1 MMNFFMME
9 IVLLEQNVNTCGEGA
24 RAGEAAV
31 VEARREDIAHAAGT
45 LVGVHL
51 GVVARIVGDG
61 EEVAGLCINAQVRDA
76 PSVQQLLRQ
85 CVAQLY
91 ILQAEVRTALKEA
104 ARVEHI
110 VSALGVRNGA
120 IGVILGP
127 YVAHLGAEL

>member
-1 MMNFFMME
+1 MLFLCLLN
-9 IVLLEQNVNTCGEGA
+9 IKIALHTPLLEGEVATKHVGA
-24 RAGEAAV
+24 ALRIVAIVDAAS
-31 VEARREDIAHAAGT
+31 
-45 LVGVHL
+45 HL

-61 EEVAGLCINAQVRDA
+61 EEVAGLCIHAQVRDA
-76 PSVQQLLRQ
+76 PSVQQLLRLG
-85 CVAQLY
+85 VAQLY
-91 ILQAEVRTALKEA
+91 VLQAEVRSALKEA